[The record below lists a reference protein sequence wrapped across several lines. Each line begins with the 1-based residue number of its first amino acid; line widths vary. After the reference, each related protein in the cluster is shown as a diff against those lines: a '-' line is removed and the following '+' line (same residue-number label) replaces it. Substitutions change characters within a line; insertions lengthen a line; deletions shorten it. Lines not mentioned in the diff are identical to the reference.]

1 MTLGG
6 HSVEKP
12 TSALGEGL
20 GQEILEPGFS
30 GHSLEGAVQASDSH
44 NRWPHAHLAL
54 MGGCGLQG

>member
-1 MTLGG
+1 M
-6 HSVEKP
+6 EKP
-12 TSALGEGL
+12 TPALGEGL